1 MVAEDDNQLSLSIA
15 LTKCN
20 QLYHA
25 GSSARASLIQSYT
38 KLFKSPI
45 EWRGGYVG
53 QMYYRSEF
61 LKHAILSYNIV
72 IDYLL
77 QAIWFGFNFC
87 KEEKI
92 TNKVEYLAELRRCSK
107 KTILNEIEKISDV
120 NEKDFLKK
128 FLEDLYSGDD
138 IQKLIQWSHN
148 LKHHENIKIKG
159 LMPDLNF
166 NITHASGLQLSDYI
180 GEEIDLDDAAQV
192 LKNVNN
198 HLKELT
204 DLIFHR
210 IDQRLL

>member
-1 MVAEDDNQLSLSIA
+1 MMDYLILEYRGKRFTLSELIEDQNSFSESILHFPIFKKGQVSVMVAEDDNQLSLSIA

-77 QAIWFGFNFC
+77 QVIWFGFNFC

-107 KTILNEIEKISDV
+107 KTIVNEIEKISDV
-120 NEKDFLKK
+120 NEK
-128 FLEDLYSGDD
+128 
-138 IQKLIQWSHN
+138 
-148 LKHHENIKIKG
+148 
-159 LMPDLNF
+159 NF
-166 NITHASGLQLSDYI
+166 
-180 GEEIDLDDAAQV
+180 
-192 LKNVNN
+192 
-198 HLKELT
+198 
-204 DLIFHR
+204 
-210 IDQRLL
+210 